1 MTVKTL
7 RIHTSKTANNYK
19 KLIVR
24 ITYTD
29 YFKRLTSKDEAI
41 KKAIKEIQ
49 LSDIS
54 IKSFDDFKFFVNVN
68 TKNFYL
74 LSDHNSK
81 VELNLKSEIA
91 TIKLSKNAKLK
102 GLLAVTDLQID
113 MYQKA
118 IADLE
123 GDVTKANIRLDNNVN
138 FIADNLLIT
147 NVQLL
152 AESYSSCSIN
162 VNKDI
167 SIDAN
172 ANAEIKL
179 YGDQK
184 IEIKRFADNAI

>member
-1 MTVKTL
+1 M
-7 RIHTSKTANNYK
+7 
-19 KLIVR
+19 
-24 ITYTD
+24 
-29 YFKRLTSKDEAI
+29 
-41 KKAIKEIQ
+41 
-49 LSDIS
+49 
-54 IKSFDDFKFFVNVN
+54 
-68 TKNFYL
+68 
-74 LSDHNSK
+74 
-81 VELNLKSEIA
+81 
-91 TIKLSKNAKLK
+91 SKNAKLK

-118 IADLE
+118 LADLE

-138 FIADNLLIT
+138 FIANNLLIT
-147 NVQLL
+147 NAQLL

-162 VNKDI
+162 VNKGI

>member
-1 MTVKTL
+1 M
-7 RIHTSKTANNYK
+7 
-19 KLIVR
+19 
-24 ITYTD
+24 
-29 YFKRLTSKDEAI
+29 
-41 KKAIKEIQ
+41 
-49 LSDIS
+49 
-54 IKSFDDFKFFVNVN
+54 NVN

-91 TIKLSKNAKLK
+91 TIKLSINAKLK
-102 GLLAVTDLQID
+102 VLLAVTDLQID

-123 GDVTKANIRLDNNVN
+123 GDVTKADIGLDNNVN
-138 FIADNLLIT
+138 FIANNLLVT
-147 NVQLL
+147 NAQLL

-184 IEIKRFADNAI
+184 IEIKRFADNAIISKKPSK